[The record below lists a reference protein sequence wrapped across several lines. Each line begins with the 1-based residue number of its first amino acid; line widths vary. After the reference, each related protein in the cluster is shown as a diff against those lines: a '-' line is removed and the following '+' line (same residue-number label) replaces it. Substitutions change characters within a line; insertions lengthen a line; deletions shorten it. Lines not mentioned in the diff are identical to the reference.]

1 MSIGEFPKAISA
13 KIQGISLAGTLF
25 KIIEIKRGSGFGPY
39 FMQGYCYLYKLFDT
53 SGFTLYFG
61 YVQLAQNNFNFNE
74 QFSINVPEIV
84 QKMNTP
90 VDLPAYILYKNQN
103 TSNFVFRNGRIE
115 FNIASFDTTAQGMTM
130 L

>member
-1 MSIGEFPKAISA
+1 
-13 KIQGISLAGTLF
+13 
-25 KIIEIKRGSGFGPY
+25 
-39 FMQGYCYLYKLFDT
+39 
-53 SGFTLYFG
+53 
-61 YVQLAQNNFNFNE
+61 
-74 QFSINVPEIV
+74 
-84 QKMNTP
+84 MNTP

>member
-1 MSIGEFPKAISA
+1 
-13 KIQGISLAGTLF
+13 
-25 KIIEIKRGSGFGPY
+25 
-39 FMQGYCYLYKLFDT
+39 LFDT
-53 SGFTLYFG
+53 TGFTLYFG
-61 YVQLAQNNFNFNE
+61 YLQLTQNNFNFNE

-115 FNIASFDTTAQGMTM
+115 FNIGSFDTTAQGMTM